1 MTSSSNSAGV
11 LRTRTH
17 RFILC
22 GLFAALTAIC
32 SVIALPLPFTPVP
45 VALNMLAVYMAGGL
59 IGAKYG
65 ALSQV
70 VYLLLG
76 AAGLPVFA
84 GFKSGVGVLAGP
96 TGGYIIGYIAAA
108 FIVGV
113 LCGRLKG
120 SGLRA
125 MIALAASMLLGLLA
139 CYALG
144 TAWFM
149 YVTNTPLPAALGMC
163 VFPFIPG
170 DALKIAAAALL
181 CARLRG
187 FVYR

>member
-1 MTSSSNSAGV
+1 M
-11 LRTRTH
+11 
-17 RFILC
+17 
-22 GLFAALTAIC
+22 FAALTAIC
-32 SVIALPLPFTPVP
+32 AVIALPLPFTPVP
-45 VALNMLAVYMAGGL
+45 VALNMLAVYMAGGIL
-59 IGAKYG
+59 GAKYG

-76 AAGLPVFA
+76 AVGLPVFA
-84 GFKSGVGVLAGP
+84 GFKAGVGVLAGP

-125 MIALAASMLLGLLA
+125 TAALAAAMVLGLLA
-139 CYALG
+139 CYAIG

-149 YVTNTPLPAALGMC
+149 YVMNTPFLAALGMC

-170 DALKIAAAALL
+170 DALKIAAAAFL
-181 CARLRG
+181 CVKLRG
-187 FVYR
+187 FVSR